1 MITMKNL
8 KHSGVLLSFFALL
21 SWNNPATAQQGFGEV
36 DSEAELAERVTQRV
50 QQIIGNLEE
59 RLAVQ
64 APIIDTLPLEEGQKE
79 ARTLKLW
86 MENEKAVKLAVS
98 EPDDSGAMV
107 RQSTFYFGGPDLFF
121 VSQPFARFIFIEGK
135 LEYWM
140 NEDWSVIPATVE
152 LLDSRE
158 GLLYEEANR
167 YLSWFFG
174 GKG

>member
-1 MITMKNL
+1 MTTMKNL

-21 SWNNPATAQQGFGEV
+21 SWNQAAVAQDGFEGVE
-36 DSEAELAERVTQRV
+36 SEAELAERVSGKV
-50 QQIIGNLEE
+50 QQIIGSLEE

-64 APIIDTLPLEEGQKE
+64 APIIDTLPLEEGQQE
-79 ARTLKLW
+79 ARTLRLW

-121 VSQPFARFIFIEGK
+121 VSQPFARFIFIEGR

-140 NEDWSVIPATVE
+140 DEDWNVIPATTE
-152 LLDSRE
+152 LLDNRE
-158 GLLYEEANR
+158 ALLYEEANR

-174 GKG
+174 GQD